1 MNSTEYLQ
9 VHIFRTAFIIISS
22 SSTLVSTSKA
32 LWYYAAIGSLYGHVA
47 CYAPSSGKA
56 RRDWNC
62 LRRGW
67 AVIWWLNYTGK
78 KVEGSLIMFNILFA
92 FLKTHNT

>member
-1 MNSTEYLQ
+1 MVT
-9 VHIFRTAFIIISS
+9 
-22 SSTLVSTSKA
+22 
-32 LWYYAAIGSLYGHVA
+32 WHVI
-47 CYAPSSGKA
+47 KA
-56 RRDWNC
+56 RRVCNC

-78 KVEGSLIMFNILFA
+78 KFEGSLIMFNILFA